1 MLLRSTTVPSGVTRS
16 ESAAAASTQPRTTIA
31 GKRCP
36 TRRADLSD
44 PLISGRAP
52 RRILCTNRLD
62 LWFVLAVQHTM
73 WTASTPENRTVR
85 ADREQR
91 WAMRK
96 LPAKLAS
103 QLYGAAELIAERG
116 LDGTK
121 IEDIAE
127 ATGIPKATIYYHLD
141 GKNAVLEFLLTDLLE
156 MIAGAVGVAVSS
168 AEDARTRLEAAVA
181 AQLGVML
188 AHPFLCRA
196 LVGDLGRAT
205 RLPDLAV
212 ALRSAFYEPIEKL
225 LADGVADGS
234 LRQVADPGAVALSVF
249 GAITV
254 AGLSAAVEGPSADPS
269 ADAARFSAAVGEL
282 ILDGLA
288 TPRPR
293 GGHES
298 DERP

>member
-1 MLLRSTTVPSGVTRS
+1 
-16 ESAAAASTQPRTTIA
+16 
-31 GKRCP
+31 
-36 TRRADLSD
+36 
-44 PLISGRAP
+44 
-52 RRILCTNRLD
+52 
-62 LWFVLAVQHTM
+62 
-73 WTASTPENRTVR
+73 
-85 ADREQR
+85 
-91 WAMRK
+91 MRK

-103 QLYGAAELIAERG
+103 QLYGAADLIAERG

-127 ATGIPKATIYYHLD
+127 VTGIPKATIYYHLD
-141 GKNAVLEFLLTDLLE
+141 GKNAVLEFLLGDLLE

-168 AEDARTRLEAAVA
+168 DVNARTRLEAAVA

-188 AHPFLCRA
+188 EHPSLCRA

-212 ALRSAFYEPIEKL
+212 ALRAAFYEPIEQL

-234 LRQVADPGAVALSVF
+234 FRQVADPSVVALSVF

-254 AGLSAAVEGPSADPS
+254 AGLSAAVEGPSQDQA
-269 ADAARFSAAVGEL
+269 AEAARFASAICGL

-288 TPRPR
+288 TSNNEATLAGDPT
-293 GGHES
+293 S
-298 DERP
+298 A

>member
-1 MLLRSTTVPSGVTRS
+1 
-16 ESAAAASTQPRTTIA
+16 
-31 GKRCP
+31 
-36 TRRADLSD
+36 
-44 PLISGRAP
+44 
-52 RRILCTNRLD
+52 
-62 LWFVLAVQHTM
+62 
-73 WTASTPENRTVR
+73 
-85 ADREQR
+85 
-91 WAMRK
+91 MRK

-141 GKNAVLEFLLTDLLE
+141 GKNAVLEFLLSDLLD

-168 AEDARTRLEAAVA
+168 AEDARTRLEAAVV

-188 AHPFLCRA
+188 EHPFLCRA

-205 RLPDLAV
+205 RLPELAL
-212 ALRSAFYEPIEKL
+212 ALRAAFYEPIEQL

-234 LRQVADPGAVALSVF
+234 LRQVPNPGAVALSVF

-254 AGLSAAVEGPSADPS
+254 AGLTAAVEGPSDDPS
-269 ADAARFSAAVGEL
+269 ADAVRLSASISEL
-282 ILDGLA
+282 IFDGLA
-288 TPRPR
+288 THHPR
-293 GGHES
+293 GGDCEPGDGPDQS
-298 DERP
+298 E

>member
-1 MLLRSTTVPSGVTRS
+1 
-16 ESAAAASTQPRTTIA
+16 
-31 GKRCP
+31 
-36 TRRADLSD
+36 
-44 PLISGRAP
+44 
-52 RRILCTNRLD
+52 
-62 LWFVLAVQHTM
+62 
-73 WTASTPENRTVR
+73 
-85 ADREQR
+85 
-91 WAMRK
+91 MRK

-141 GKNAVLEFLLTDLLE
+141 GKNAVLEFLLSDLLD

-168 AEDARTRLEAAVA
+168 AEDARTRLEAAVV

-188 AHPFLCRA
+188 EHPFLCRA

-205 RLPDLAV
+205 RLPELAL
-212 ALRSAFYEPIEKL
+212 ALRAAFYEPIEQL

-234 LRQVADPGAVALSVF
+234 LRQVPNPGAVALSVF

-254 AGLSAAVEGPSADPS
+254 AGLTAAVEGPSDDPS
-269 ADAARFSAAVGEL
+269 ADAVRLSASISEL
-282 ILDGLA
+282 IFDGLA
-288 TPRPR
+288 TRPR
-293 GGHES
+293 RGNDKPS
-298 DERP
+298 DA

>member
-1 MLLRSTTVPSGVTRS
+1 
-16 ESAAAASTQPRTTIA
+16 
-31 GKRCP
+31 
-36 TRRADLSD
+36 
-44 PLISGRAP
+44 
-52 RRILCTNRLD
+52 
-62 LWFVLAVQHTM
+62 
-73 WTASTPENRTVR
+73 
-85 ADREQR
+85 
-91 WAMRK
+91 MRK

-103 QLYGAAELIAERG
+103 QLYGAAQLIAERG

-141 GKNAVLEFLLTDLLE
+141 GKTGVLEFLLADLLD

-168 AEDARTRLEAAVA
+168 DEDARTRLEAAVA

-188 AHPFLCRA
+188 EHPFLCRA

-212 ALRSAFYEPIEKL
+212 ALRSAFYEPIESL

-254 AGLSAAVEGPSADPS
+254 AGLSASVEGPSQDTAAS
-269 ADAARFSAAVGEL
+269 ASRFAASVCDLVLNGVV
-282 ILDGLA
+282 
-288 TPRPR
+288 TP
-293 GGHES
+293 GTAHHEC
-298 DERP
+298 DHTARQR